1 MKLVKNWKNYKEKL
15 ILFLAFYSA
24 LFVDRKP
31 TQTIIK
37 KVREDTLK
45 LISQLELI
53 KIRINKLGET
63 TVFSKSLIQKAIDE
77 QKTALNNIPKG

>member
-1 MKLVKNWKNYKEKL
+1 M
-15 ILFLAFYSA
+15 
-24 LFVDRKP
+24 FVDRKP